1 MDPDWISL
9 ICMASESPHLEDP
22 SGGEGY
28 KDRGPW
34 VLRIVVSI
42 VVVVAGGYL
51 LLRPDSDKGAEKL
64 PDFDLPLLMGEGSFS
79 TADLQGKPV
88 VINFWASWCGP
99 CREETPLLQK
109 TWERYEGQGLVIL
122 GVNVQDAPDSARDFM
137 EEFDVTYP
145 VVVDEGQKLFKDI
158 ARADGLPQT
167 FFVDETGAFL
177 DRGDVEGG
185 SLVLGAI
192 DEDELES
199 QIQALLEGS
208 P

>member
-1 MDPDWISL
+1 
-9 ICMASESPHLEDP
+9 
-22 SGGEGY
+22 
-28 KDRGPW
+28 
-34 VLRIVVSI
+34 
-42 VVVVAGGYL
+42 
-51 LLRPDSDKGAEKL
+51 
-64 PDFDLPLLMGEGSFS
+64 
-79 TADLQGKPV
+79 
-88 VINFWASWCGP
+88 
-99 CREETPLLQK
+99 
-109 TWERYEGQGLVIL
+109 
-122 GVNVQDAPDSARDFM
+122 
-137 EEFDVTYP
+137 
-145 VVVDEGQKLFKDI
+145 VVDEGQKLFKDI